1 MRILIAEDESIP
13 RRLLART
20 LESWGYDV
28 IVACDGLEAWEAL
41 QGPDAPRL
49 AVLDWVMPGMD
60 GPDLCRKI
68 RADSGGRYV
77 YVILLTSK
85 DRPDELVSG
94 MSAGADDYLTK
105 PADPEELQARVRAG
119 QRIIEL
125 QRELRVRQEQLAAQR
140 AQEMEI
146 GTRIQ
151 ETLLLGEVPAGMSG
165 LSVSALTIPSEKIS
179 GDFYDFVEHDENCL
193 DVIVGDVMGHGV
205 PAALLGAATKAHLVR
220 AVNRLLLTSPSTCRP
235 SPQEIVASAHHVT
248 AEHISELAQF
258 VTLCYARFDTDRG
271 ELTFV
276 DCGHVPTLHY
286 RRDRDEVVG
295 LKGHCVP
302 LGIMG
307 GKAHCQDTIPLGP
320 EDVLLFY
327 SDGISEARNAE
338 GDFFGEERIRALL
351 AAEAGREPGEIQ
363 ELLQAELTAFV
374 GGREIA
380 DDVTSVVVKMAAR
393 PEQLVSALPVA
404 GSEQTVTQH
413 PST

>member
-1 MRILIAEDESIP
+1 VRILIAEDEPIP
-13 RRLLART
+13 RRLLTRT

-28 IVACDGLEAWEAL
+28 VVACDGRQAWEML
-41 QGPDAPRL
+41 QGPDAPPL
-49 AVLDWVMPGMD
+49 AVLDWMMPGMD
-60 GPDLCRKI
+60 GPELCRKI
-68 RADSGGRYV
+68 RADSDGRYV

-105 PADPEELQARVRAG
+105 PANPEELQARLRAG

-125 QRELRVRQEQLAAQR
+125 QTELRARQEQLAAKH

-151 ETLLLGEVPAGMSG
+151 ETLLLGEVPSGMSG

-179 GDFYDFVEHDENCL
+179 GDFYEFVEHDENCL
-193 DVIVGDVMGHGV
+193 DVIIGDVMGHGV

-220 AVNRLLLTSPSTCRP
+220 AVNGLLLTSRTGRP
-235 SPQEIVASAHHVT
+235 SPQEIVASVHHVT
-248 AEHISELAQF
+248 AEHISDLAQF
-258 VTLCYARFDTDRG
+258 VTLCYARFDTARG

-307 GKAHCQDTIPLGP
+307 GREHCQDTIPLGP
-320 EDVLLFY
+320 GDVLLFY
-327 SDGISEARNAE
+327 SDGISEARNVDGE
-338 GDFFGEERIRALL
+338 FFGEERIQALL

-363 ELLQAELTAFV
+363 RLLQAELTTFV
-374 GGREIA
+374 GGREIT
-380 DDVTSVVVKMAAR
+380 DDVTCVVVKMAPR
-393 PEQLVSALPVA
+393 PEQIVSAIPGA
-404 GSEQTVTQH
+404 GPARAVTEQ
-413 PST
+413 PPM